1 MVRTELHDRLPEER
15 REAAFAATGASL
27 PVRRVGSP
35 EEVAQAIPL
44 AATNGYLTGAV
55 IDVDGGHMVR
65 QYARS

>member
-15 REAAFAATGASL
+15 REAATGASL
-27 PVRRVGSP
+27 PARRVGRP
-35 EEVAQAIPL
+35 EEVAQAILL

-55 IDVDGGHMVR
+55 IDVDGGHMAR